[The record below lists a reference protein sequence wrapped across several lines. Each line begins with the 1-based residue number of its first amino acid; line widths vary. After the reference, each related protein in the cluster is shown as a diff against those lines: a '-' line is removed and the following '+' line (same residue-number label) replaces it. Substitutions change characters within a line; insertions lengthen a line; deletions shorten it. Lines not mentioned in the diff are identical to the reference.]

1 MIGDYLLN
9 PFLSLRHFRFH
20 AAMQSSDL
28 LNRPV
33 KLFTKQKMS
42 QEKKYTAVGW
52 FKKKKKK
59 SHSEIELQGRNFELH
74 LFLTP

>member
-20 AAMQSSDL
+20 AAMQSLVL
-28 LNRPV
+28 LKRLV

-42 QEKKYTAVGW
+42 QGGL
-52 FKKKKKK
+52 KKKC
-59 SHSEIELQGRNFELH
+59 SEIELQGRNFEL
-74 LFLTP
+74 LLSLTL